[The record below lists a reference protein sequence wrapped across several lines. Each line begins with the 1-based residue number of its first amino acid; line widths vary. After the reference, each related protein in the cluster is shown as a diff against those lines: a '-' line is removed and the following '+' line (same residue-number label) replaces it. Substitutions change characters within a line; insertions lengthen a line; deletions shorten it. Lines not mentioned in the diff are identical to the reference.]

1 MADHGG
7 KRAGSGAKKGSRY
20 SLTKQLLR
28 DVVTPA
34 DQKEIL
40 KAGLEKARKGD
51 KDLIKF
57 FLEQFYGKAPQQ
69 LDHKIDG
76 LDEILA
82 FRRSGKKD
90 E

>member
-1 MADHGG
+1 MKNGG
-7 KRAGSGAKKGSRY
+7 KRAGAGRKPGGRNA
-20 SLTKQLLR
+20 LTKQLLR
-28 DVVTPA
+28 DVVIPA
-34 DQKEIL
+34 DQKKIL
-40 KAGLEKARKGD
+40 KAGLDKAKKGD

-82 FRRSGKKD
+82 FRRTGKKD